1 MSTSLM
7 RLSRGAIATLA
18 VLLAACSGGGST
30 DGGDGDGLDFVP
42 PSIDILTPED
52 TTTVVDRAQPLE
64 ISVDVADNLEL
75 RRVRTQLFDGLDQIF
90 SKDTT
95 FLGAEIIRRH
105 IMTGTA
111 DISDRDVGKLMHLI
125 VTAFDAA
132 GNQLVDTLPFLTT
145 SVGAPPVEIGPTVR
159 LEMPNDTIMY
169 PGREVRFRVTA
180 LDPNGIAQIT
190 DTIRGSGLTT
200 TVLNHDVVTS
210 PLLDS
215 LSIDTVYTIPA
226 NTQLGT
232 NIYFVGVARDGNG
245 QYGNVVRRRFIIERQ
260 PGDTLGPLVFQTVP
274 LRLEDSASFT
284 VRAEDQSPV
293 RRFGYRVTTA
303 AGAHIDSGSVVRTTG
318 LTSVATHT
326 FHVRFGPQYRGQT
339 VIVYSFADDTA
350 GNRGYSVASNV
361 TVPQMTAANARVDR
375 PLLVFGRTF
384 QLPAGGSGADIAVD
398 TTRRN
403 VYVSNFAQNRL
414 ESWSFGNASAITR
427 LSPVLVGSQPWG
439 MALEIGGTRLL
450 VANSGGTNLDVI
462 DLVSRTQVARYSTPN
477 TRLWYINESV
487 NTSDGLVKYTGE
499 YYDYSDRPQYVAM
512 SENGN
517 IYFSTR
523 PTASAPEGT
532 IRRIDPDVPGELEQI
547 WQYGDES
554 PLGEYSV
561 INADAVTIFVGGTGV
576 SDEIQICDHA
586 VGAAPSTICFRG
598 NSVTNVAAQVRA
610 AGGDAVAERVTAE
623 SLALT
628 DTTFVAVGG
637 DRKWVAFGEGN
648 TAGRPGRIMMVHDPL
663 GSTTLDATPGI
674 SVRDLTDNASDR
686 VTGVAINNNSSTVG
700 VHGAE
705 AYFAEISDDFRFQLR
720 LQGKFATSGTGSGI
734 VFHPEND
741 GTSNDTNRRRVSF
754 VAAGEPKVQIIDSY
768 FFRMRG
774 ELELRAPLRGPIRAI
789 NPTAAEAAAG
799 VVVKLFGLSADGL
812 VIIDVLNCD
821 IAP

>member
-18 VLLAACSGGGST
+18 VLLAACSGGGAT
-30 DGGDGDGLDFVP
+30 EGDGDGLDFVP

-52 TTTVVDRAQPLE
+52 TTTVVDRAQPFA
-64 ISVDVADNLEL
+64 ISVDVADNIEL
-75 RRVRTQLFDGLDQIF
+75 RRVRTELFDGLDKIF

-95 FLGAEIIRRH
+95 FLGADIVARH
-105 IMTGTA
+105 IMDGTA

-132 GNQLVDTLPFLTT
+132 GNQFADTLPFLTT
-145 SVGAPPVEIGPTVR
+145 SVGAPPVEVGPTVR
-159 LEMPNDTIMY
+159 LEMPADTIMY

-180 LDPNGIAQIT
+180 LDPQGIAQVT
-190 DTIRGSGLTT
+190 DTIRGSGLPTT
-200 TVLNHDVVTS
+200 IQVRDIVTS

-215 LSIDTVYTIPA
+215 LSVDTVYTIPA
-226 NTQLGT
+226 ETQIGT
-232 NIYFVGVARDGNG
+232 NIFFVGVARDGNG

-260 PGDTLGPLVFQTVP
+260 PGDTLGPLVHQTVAA
-274 LRLEDSASFT
+274 RLEDSASFT
-284 VRAEDQSPV
+284 VRATDQSPV
-293 RRFGYRVTTA
+293 RRFGYRVTTS

-318 LTSVATHT
+318 LTSTATHD
-326 FHVRFGPQYRGQT
+326 FHIRFGPQFRGQT
-339 VIVYSFADDTA
+339 VIVYTFADDTA
-350 GNRGYSVASNV
+350 GNRGYSVPSNV
-361 TVPQMTAANARVDR
+361 TVPQMNVANARLDR
-375 PLLVFGRTF
+375 PLLVYGRTF
-384 QLPAGGSGADIAVD
+384 PLPVGGSGADIAVD
-398 TTRRN
+398 TTRRIA
-403 VYVSNFAQNRL
+403 YVSNFAQNRL
-414 ESWSFGNASAITR
+414 ESWNFASASAISR

-462 DLVSRTQVARYSTPN
+462 DLASRTQVARYTTPN
-477 TRLWYINESV
+477 TRLWYINETV
-487 NTSDGLVKYTGE
+487 NATDGLVKYSGE
-499 YYDYSDRPQYVAM
+499 YFDYSDRPQYVAM

-523 PTASAPEGT
+523 PTTSAPEGT

-561 INADAVTIFVGGTGV
+561 INADAVTLFVGGTGA
-576 SDEIQICDHA
+576 SDQIEICDHA
-586 VGAAPSTICFRG
+586 VGAGPSTTCFIG
-598 NSVTNVAAQVRA
+598 TSVVAVAAQVRA
-610 AGGDAVAERVTAE
+610 AGGDAVAERVTAT

-686 VTGVAINNNSSTVG
+686 VTGVAINNNSTTVG

-705 AYFAEISDDFRFQLR
+705 AYFAEINDDFRFQLR

-734 VFHPEND
+734 VFHPQND
-741 GTSNDTNRRRVSF
+741 GTSDDTNRRRVSF

-774 ELELRAPLRGPIRAI
+774 ELPLQKPLYGPLRAI

-799 VVVKLFGLSADGL
+799 VTVKLFGLSADGL
-812 VIIDVLNCD
+812 VIIDVLNSD

>member
-7 RLSRGAIATLA
+7 RLSRGAVATLA
-18 VLLAACSGGGST
+18 VLLAACSGGGAT
-30 DGGDGDGLDFVP
+30 EGDGDGLDFVP

-52 TTTVVDRAQPLE
+52 TTTVVDRAQPFTM
-64 ISVDVADNLEL
+64 SVDVADNLEL
-75 RRVRTQLFDGLDQIF
+75 RRVRMELFDGLDKLF
-90 SKDTT
+90 SRDTT
-95 FLGAEIIRRH
+95 FLGADIVTRYV
-105 IMTGTA
+105 MNGTA
-111 DISDRDVGKLMHLI
+111 SISDRDVGKLMHLVI
-125 VTAFDAA
+125 TAYDAA
-132 GNQLVDTLPFLTT
+132 GNEFSDSLPFLTT
-145 SVGAPPVEIGPTVR
+145 SVGAPPVEVGPTVR
-159 LEMPNDTIMY
+159 VEMPLDTIMY

-190 DTIRGSGLTT
+190 DTIRGSGLPT
-200 TVLNHDVVTS
+200 TVQIHDVVTS

-232 NIYFVGVARDGNG
+232 NIFFVGVARDGNG
-245 QYGNVVRRRFIIERQ
+245 QYGNVARRRFIIERQ
-260 PGDTLGPLVFQTVP
+260 PGDTLGPLVHQTVP
-274 LRLEDSASFT
+274 LRVEDSASFT
-284 VRAEDQSPV
+284 VRAQDQSPI
-293 RRFGYRVTTA
+293 RRFGYRVTTS
-303 AGAHIDSGSVVRTTG
+303 AGVHIDSGSVVRTTNMST
-318 LTSVATHT
+318 LDTHT
-326 FHVRFGPQYRGQT
+326 FRVRFGQQYRGQT

-361 TVPQMTAANARVDR
+361 TVPQMNAANARVDR
-375 PLLVFGRTF
+375 PLLVYGRTF
-384 QLPAGGSGADIAVD
+384 ALPAGGSGADIAID
-398 TTRRN
+398 TTRRIA
-403 VYVSNFAQNRL
+403 YVSNFAQNRL
-414 ESWSFGNASAITR
+414 ESWNFSNASAITR

-439 MALEIGGTRLL
+439 MALEIGGSRLL

-462 DLVSRTQVARYSTPN
+462 DLASRTQVTRYTTPN
-477 TRLWYINESV
+477 TRLWYINETL
-487 NTSDGLVKYTGE
+487 NEADGTVKYSGE
-499 YYDYSDRPQYVAM
+499 FYDYSDRPQYVAM

-532 IRRIDPDVPGELEQI
+532 IRRIDPDIPGELEQI

-561 INADAVTIFVGGTGV
+561 VNADRVTIYVSTGTGV
-576 SDEIQICDHA
+576 SDVIEICDHA
-586 VGAAPSTICFRG
+586 IGGAPASICFRG
-598 NSVTNVAAQVRA
+598 TSVTGVAAQIRA

-674 SVRDLTDNASDR
+674 SVRDLTDNASDK
-686 VTGVAINNNSSTVG
+686 VTGVAINNNSTTVG

-705 AYFAEISDDFRFQLR
+705 AYFAEINTDFRFQLR

-734 VFHPEND
+734 VFHPQND

-774 ELELRAPLRGPIRAI
+774 ELPLAKPLFGPLRAI

-799 VVVKLFGLSADGL
+799 VTVKLFGLSADGL
-812 VIIDVLNCD
+812 VIIDVLNTD

>member
-18 VLLAACSGGGST
+18 VLLAACSGGGAT
-30 DGGDGDGLDFVP
+30 EGDTDGLDFVP

-52 TTTVVDRAQPLE
+52 TTTVVDRAQPFE

-75 RRVRTQLFDGLDQIF
+75 RRVRTELYDGLDKIF
-90 SKDTT
+90 SEDTT
-95 FLGAEIIRRH
+95 FLGADIVTRY

-125 VTAFDAA
+125 VTANDAA
-132 GNQLVDTLPFLTT
+132 GNEFVDSLPFLTT

-159 LEMPNDTIMY
+159 LEMPADTIMY

-190 DTIRGSGLTT
+190 DTIRGSGLPT
-200 TVLNHDVVTS
+200 TVQVRDITTS

-215 LSIDTVYTIPA
+215 LSVDTVYTIPS
-226 NTQLGT
+226 TTTLGT
-232 NIYFVGVARDGNG
+232 NIWFVGVARDGNG

-260 PGDTLGPLVFQTVP
+260 PGDTLGPLVRQTVP
-274 LRLEDSASFT
+274 VRLEDSASFT
-284 VRAEDQSPV
+284 VRAEDQT
-293 RRFGYRVTTA
+293 RIERFGYRVTTA
-303 AGAHIDSGSVVRTTG
+303 AGVHIDSGSFLRTTG
-318 LTSVATHT
+318 QSSIDSHD

-350 GNRGYSVASNV
+350 GNRGYSVPLNV
-361 TVPQMTAANARVDR
+361 NIPQMTAANARVDR
-375 PLLVFGRTF
+375 PLLVYGRTF
-384 QLPAGGSGADIAVD
+384 ALPTGGVGADIAID
-398 TTRRN
+398 TTRRIA
-403 VYVSNFAQNRL
+403 YVSNFAQNRL
-414 ESWSFGNASAITR
+414 ESWNFTNASAITR

-439 MALEIGGTRLL
+439 MALEIGGSRLL

-462 DLVSRTQVARYSTPN
+462 DLASRTQVNRYTTPN
-477 TRLWYINESV
+477 TRLWYITETV
-487 NTSDGLVKYTGE
+487 NSSDGLVKYTGE

-523 PTASAPEGT
+523 PTVSAPEGT
-532 IRRIDPDVPGELEQI
+532 IRRIDPDVPGELQQI

-561 INADAVTIFVGGTGV
+561 INADIVTLFVSTTGG
-576 SDEIQICDHA
+576 SDQVEICDHA
-586 VGAAPSTICFRG
+586 VGGAPASICFRG
-598 NSVTNVAAQVRA
+598 TSITTVAANVRA

-648 TAGRPGRIMMVHDPL
+648 TQGRPGRIMMVHDPL

-674 SVRDLTDNASDR
+674 SVRDLTDNASDK
-686 VTGVAINNNSSTVG
+686 VTGVAINSNSSTVG

-734 VFHPEND
+734 VFHPQND
-741 GTSNDTNRRRVSF
+741 GTSDDTNRRRVSF
-754 VAAGEPKVQIIDSY
+754 VGAGEPKIQIIDSY

-774 ELELRAPLRGPIRAI
+774 ELELRSPLRGPIRAI
-789 NPTAAEAAAG
+789 NPTPAEAAAG
-799 VVVKLFGLSADGL
+799 VTVKLFGLSADGL
-812 VIIDVLNCD
+812 VIIDVLNSD